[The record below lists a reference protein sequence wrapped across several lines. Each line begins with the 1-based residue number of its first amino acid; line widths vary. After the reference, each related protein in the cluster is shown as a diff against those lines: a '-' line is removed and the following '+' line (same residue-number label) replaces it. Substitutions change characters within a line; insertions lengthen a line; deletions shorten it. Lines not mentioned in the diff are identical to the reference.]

1 MELDRLEQIF
11 GRDNTYVELQ
21 NGHLDVQQ
29 PVFQALPGLAAK
41 RGLPLVATGDVHYL
55 DATDAYPHEALLCI
69 QSGDSLKNPNHWKF
83 GTNEFYFKTP
93 EEMALDFPG
102 HEDAMRRTLEIADRC
117 NVEIELGR
125 ILLPKF
131 PTPGG
136 RDAFDYLVELCE
148 TGLAKRYDRVTP
160 ELIERLQFEL
170 KTVREMG
177 FADYF
182 LIVADFIGFAK
193 RDGVSVG
200 PGRGSAA
207 GSLAA
212 YCLGITDIDPMR
224 YGLLFERFLNPAR
237 KDMPDMDIDFAVEGR
252 ERVINYVA
260 EKYGRDRVAQII
272 TFSTMAARAA
282 VRDAGRVLEV
292 PYGTVDRIAK
302 LIPEGPGQTLE
313 EALKPASELANAV
326 KDDPGRQGDHRP
338 RPAARGPDPGRLD
351 PRGRRRDRR
360 PAADRR
366 RAAAAEGR
374 RPGGRDAGLD
384 EERRGARPA
393 QDGLPRPAQPRRD
406 RQGGRA

>member
-1 MELDRLEQIF
+1 MGDAEMELDRLEQIF

-21 NGHLDVQQ
+21 NGHLDIQQ

-117 NVEIELGR
+117 NVEIELDR

-131 PTPGG
+131 PTPEG

-148 TGLAKRYDRVTP
+148 AGLAKRYDRVTS
-160 ELIERLQFEL
+160 ELTERLQFEL

-182 LIVADFIGFAK
+182 LIVADFIAFAK

-200 PGRGSAA
+200 PRPRQRRR
-207 GSLAA
+207 LA
-212 YCLGITDIDPMR
+212 R
-224 YGLLFERFLNPAR
+224 RLLPRDHR
-237 KDMPDMDIDFAVEGR
+237 HRPDAL
-252 ERVINYVA
+252 
-260 EKYGRDRVAQII
+260 
-272 TFSTMAARAA
+272 RAA
-282 VRDAGRVLEV
+282 VRAVPQPGPQGHARHGHRLRRRGPRARDQLRRREV
-292 PYGTVDRIAK
+292 RA
-302 LIPEGPGQTLE
+302 
-313 EALKPASELANAV
+313 
-326 KDDPGRQGDHRP
+326 RP
-338 RPAARGPDPGRLD
+338 RGADHHLLDDGGARGGAR
-351 PRGRRRDRR
+351 
-360 PAADRR
+360 
-366 RAAAAEGR
+366 R
-374 RPGGRDAGLD
+374 RPGARDPVRH
-384 EERRGARPA
+384 RRPDRE
-393 QDGLPRPAQPRRD
+393 DDPRRPGAD
-406 RQGGRA
+406 ARGGAEARAESSRTPSRTIRSRRRSSTSPGRSRA